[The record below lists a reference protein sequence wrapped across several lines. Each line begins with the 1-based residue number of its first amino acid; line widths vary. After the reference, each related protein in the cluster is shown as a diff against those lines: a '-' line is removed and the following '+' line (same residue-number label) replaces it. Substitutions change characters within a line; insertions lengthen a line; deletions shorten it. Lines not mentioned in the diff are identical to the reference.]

1 MKKVLIVEDS
11 RVQAK
16 IMSDHIRTVT
26 PFETV
31 IAHSLAETVM
41 AMDREGE
48 DIFLAVLDLNL
59 PDDPDSQITEIASAK
74 GVPSVVMTASFDEK
88 VREKLIAHNVV
99 DYFFKSV
106 AELANLENLVERLYK
121 NLQVKVLVADDSR
134 VARAH
139 IVKLLANQNYQTV
152 EAVDGM
158 DALVKL
164 QENPDVKILITDYNM
179 PKLDGYD
186 LITEVRKNHRRDKLA
201 IIGVS
206 GQGGHSVAKFLK
218 HGANDFLTKPFE
230 VEEFYCRVNQQADIL
245 DIVEGCRG
253 NAASKQS

>member
-16 IMSDHIRTVT
+16 IMSDHIRAVT
-26 PFETV
+26 PFTTV
-31 IAHSLAETVM
+31 IASKLTEM
-41 AMDREGE
+41 IDAMDREGKNLF
-48 DIFLAVLDLNL
+48 ISILDLNL
-59 PDDPDSQITEIASAK
+59 SDDPDTRIVEIA
-74 GVPSVVMTASFDEK
+74 VDEQ
-88 VREKLIAHNVV
+88 VREKLLTQNVV

-106 AELANLENLVERLYK
+106 AELANLENLILRLYK

-134 VARAH
+134 VARTH
-139 IVKLLANQNYQTV
+139 IVKLLANQNYQPI

-158 DALVKL
+158 DALEKL
-164 QENPDVKILITDYNM
+164 KEHPDVKILITDYNM

-186 LITEVRKNHRRDKLA
+186 LITEVRKTYRRDKLA

-206 GQGGHSVAKFLK
+206 GQGGHYVAKFLK

-230 VEEFYCRVNQQADIL
+230 VEEFYCRINQQADIL
-245 DIVEGCRG
+245 DIVAECRG
-253 NAASKQS
+253 NVAK

>member
-16 IMSDHIRTVT
+16 IMSDHIRAVT
-26 PFETV
+26 PFTTV
-31 IAHSLAETVM
+31 IASKLTEM
-41 AMDREGE
+41 IDAMDREGKNLF
-48 DIFLAVLDLNL
+48 ISILDLNL
-59 PDDPDSQITEIASAK
+59 SDDPDTRIVEIATAK
-74 GVPSVVMTASFDEK
+74 GMPAVVMTSSVDEQ
-88 VREKLIAHNVV
+88 VREKLLTQNVV

-106 AELANLENLVERLYK
+106 AELANLENLILRLYK

-134 VARAH
+134 VARTH
-139 IVKLLANQNYQTV
+139 IVKLLANQNYQPI

-158 DALVKL
+158 DALEKL
-164 QENPDVKILITDYNM
+164 KEHPDVKILITDYNM

-186 LITEVRKNHRRDKLA
+186 LITEVRKTYRRDKLA

-206 GQGGHSVAKFLK
+206 GQGGHYVAKFLK

-230 VEEFYCRVNQQADIL
+230 VEEFYCRINQQADIL
-245 DIVEGCRG
+245 DIVAECRG
-253 NAASKQS
+253 NVAK